1 MTLLNLNCLSQSYF
15 SSVFLLVEFGELI
28 GVEGIIEKKT
38 HGVYFLQHLRNQ
50 N

>member
-28 GVEGIIEKKT
+28 GVEGIIEKKA